1 MYEHFSTNIE
11 KVAVEY
17 AWLGGDKRKIKVLK
31 EIELSLDI
39 AVQNQTRAALL
50 IGDHSSEGLEMS
62 RPPALKIKGKI
73 PQLQLNMTPDVYNGL
88 INLSK
93 ILSQNNA
100 NENLKL
106 LLAEKQSLIEESSFR
121 ADIKVKGINRRNGFF
136 EPFHVIMSGKF

>member
-17 AWLGGDKRKIKVLK
+17 AWLGGDKRKIKVLN

-62 RPPALKIKGKI
+62 RPPALKI
-73 PQLQLNMTPDVYNGL
+73 
-88 INLSK
+88 
-93 ILSQNNA
+93 
-100 NENLKL
+100 
-106 LLAEKQSLIEESSFR
+106 
-121 ADIKVKGINRRNGFF
+121 
-136 EPFHVIMSGKF
+136 